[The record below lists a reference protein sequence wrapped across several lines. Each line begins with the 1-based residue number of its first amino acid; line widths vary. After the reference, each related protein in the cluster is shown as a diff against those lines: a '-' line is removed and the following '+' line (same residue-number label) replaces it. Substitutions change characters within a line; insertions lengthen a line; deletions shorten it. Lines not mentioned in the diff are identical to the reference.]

1 MVQKGVEGGLG
12 RPAPLM
18 LCRLDGSDGGK
29 FLDVSPLKIEGRDH
43 QFQGLDLLG
52 VDVCLPCAARPMPPP
67 YEDMPGFCKLADLE
81 EIRSHGYVRSP
92 GCYVGAAEV
101 EKDDV
106 PFPVR
111 FAALKDKLE
120 AQFAEAERLTAAIR
134 ERPASLVPR

>member
-1 MVQKGVEGGLG
+1 MQQGVEGGPG
-12 RPAPLM
+12 SPAPLM

-29 FLDVSPLKIEGRDH
+29 FLDVSTLKIEGRDH

-52 VDVCLPCAARPMPPP
+52 VDVCLPCAARPMPAP

-81 EIRSHGYVRSP
+81 EIRSHGYVLSP

-101 EKDDV
+101 EEDDV

-111 FAALKDKLE
+111 FDALKDKLE
-120 AQFAEAERLTAAIR
+120 AQFAGAERLTAAIR
-134 ERPASLVPR
+134 ERLASVVPR